1 MAVFPWMD
9 DAANMV
15 VFGDSRGG
23 SANFQTFENLLTYYT
38 GTDNK
43 EGVEKVASALNKGIS
58 QKKYSRNNLRL
69 DRALYLYSYHPVCTC
84 RE

>member
-43 EGVEKVASALNKGIS
+43 EGVEKVASA
-58 QKKYSRNNLRL
+58 
-69 DRALYLYSYHPVCTC
+69 
-84 RE
+84 

>member
-43 EGVEKVASALNKGIS
+43 EGW
-58 QKKYSRNNLRL
+58 KKWQV
-69 DRALYLYSYHPVCTC
+69 P
-84 RE
+84 

>member
-43 EGVEKVASALNKGIS
+43 EGWKSGKCLEQRDFSKEIL
-58 QKKYSRNNLRL
+58 QK
-69 DRALYLYSYHPVCTC
+69 
-84 RE
+84 